1 MMSVYDKRLTRIKR
15 IESLEKNKHYPIKFI
30 EFFILA
36 IENKFNPEFK
46 KLLRDDH
53 QRNLNEEKD
62 CLTVDGDY
70 MSFVDT
76 YSYFIE
82 EMSGLADNMSKSAKL
97 VPRFISPQEF
107 TEHMTI
113 GVHTFIMKRL
123 YRNLF
128 EKMG

>member
-1 MMSVYDKRLTRIKR
+1 
-15 IESLEKNKHYPIKFI
+15 
-30 EFFILA
+30 
-36 IENKFNPEFK
+36 
-46 KLLRDDH
+46 
-53 QRNLNEEKD
+53 
-62 CLTVDGDY
+62 